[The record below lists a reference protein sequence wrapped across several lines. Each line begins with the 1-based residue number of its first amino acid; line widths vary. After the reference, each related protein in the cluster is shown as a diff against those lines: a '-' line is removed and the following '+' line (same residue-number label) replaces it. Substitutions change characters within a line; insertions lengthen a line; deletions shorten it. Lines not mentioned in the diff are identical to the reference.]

1 MVLSE
6 HGHWMER
13 TMRKIVYRS
22 KAIQGIILLAGIC
35 LLLSLWPFRFFH
47 EIVTSSV
54 PAESGTMS
62 GVIND
67 EKMLMQCFVAQYDHM
82 DTIRVYLGEESEGE
96 YFYLRLLDEQWQ
108 MVCEEKTL
116 IDHSALPGYQEVM
129 IDVDMEVGTMYYC
142 ILQGCDSEIFAA
154 LEMTDPSENPYSGLL
169 YYDDSEVAGMGLA
182 ADYRYI
188 VPLRKEKVLL
198 FGGIIVVLS
207 AVLFFGA
214 GKLFGKKDKLIT
226 AEQAFKA
233 VANPL
238 TAAGTL
244 FCLGAIFLGFFSK
257 HLLDNIFFVIS
268 VLLLAG
274 ILFYG
279 INHNRSGSEP
289 VLSVEYLKTH
299 AGDLL
304 QSFFLAEAI
313 GACCEYMSGLFDIHH
328 AVAER
333 KEMIFFALA
342 IIAMFRWKEIVN
354 LYNLVYLTVAGICG
368 FWYYQTNLTA
378 EMDELSVRVLKYT
391 VYIAVLTGMI
401 LLRSMI
407 ALCRKKLAK
416 PNLLY
421 TGLLVIFFAAI
432 IIFRNGRWWTVVMA
446 AGFLL
451 FYLTYGMWEHKER
464 LLTNVCRGI
473 VLQFLLAT
481 GYALLHRPYLTFRT
495 ARYPHIFHTVTITA
509 AYLTIVECA
518 VLVLLLSKLAGS
530 FKLKAVWKELLLFGV
545 VSSYILFT
553 MARTAF
559 FAVAVTLVFALI
571 FMSKGKGKEKLG
583 NIGRTFG
590 MMAFAVVICFPV
602 TFTAQ
607 RTIPALVSDPYMY
620 EIEDFPE
627 DALRGRKLNSVE
639 YMRVG
644 RFIDVFAEKIFSI
657 PEGTFDPYGE
667 IAAYNREHGIETSD
681 ASADRQWDHAD
692 DTVDRKEENTEDTIS
707 RLWAEEKG
715 VRKDKLVASADYVPE
730 AESVSETET
739 QENEDNDYTNG
750 RLDIFRSYIEQLN
763 MTGHEEMGALLE
775 DGSIATHA
783 HNIYLQVAY
792 DHGIPVGILFVLVG
806 IVSFVRA
813 CLYYVRRK
821 DEIAYAAL
829 PAVITVSVAVAGMVE
844 WIFHLSNPCG
854 FVLML
859 VIAPLLFERGTKEKS
874 ADPARVGE
882 EKRAVM

>member
-6 HGHWMER
+6 HGHRMER

-54 PAESGTMS
+54 SAESGTMS
-62 GVIND
+62 GEIDN
-67 EKMLMQCFVAQYDHM
+67 EKTLMQCFVAQYDHM

-96 YFYLRLLDEQWQ
+96 AFYLRLLDENWQ
-108 MVCEEKTL
+108 MVCEEKTE

-129 IDVDMEVGTMYYC
+129 VDIDMEVGTMYYC

-154 LEMTDPSENPYSGLL
+154 VEMADPSENPYSGLL
-169 YYDDSEVAGMGLA
+169 YYDNSEVAGMGLA
-182 ADYRYI
+182 ADYNYI

-198 FGGIIVVLS
+198 FGGII
-207 AVLFFGA
+207 AVLTAILVLGA
-214 GKLFGKKDKLIT
+214 GKLFRKKDKLIT

-244 FCLGAIFLGFFSK
+244 FCLGAVLLGYCSK
-257 HLLDNIFFVIS
+257 HLMDNIFFFIS

-279 INHNRSGSEP
+279 INHDRSGCEP
-289 VLSVEYLKTH
+289 VITSEYLKTH
-299 AGDLL
+299 VGDLL
-304 QSFFLAEAI
+304 QSVFLAGAI

-342 IIAMFRWKEIVN
+342 IIAMFRFKEIVN

-368 FWYYQTNLTA
+368 FSYYQANLTA
-378 EMDELSVRVLKYT
+378 EMDEASVQVLKYT

-401 LLRSMI
+401 LLRSVI
-407 ALCRKKLAK
+407 ALGRKKLSK
-416 PNLLY
+416 PNLFY
-421 TGLLVIFFAAI
+421 TGLLLVFFAAVI
-432 IIFRNGRWWTVVMA
+432 VFRNGRWWTVVMA

-473 VLQFLLAT
+473 VLQFLWAT

-518 VLVLLLSKLAGS
+518 VLVMLLSKMAGS
-530 FKLKAVWKELLLFGV
+530 KKLKTVWKELLLFGV
-545 VSSYILFT
+545 VSSYIMFT

-559 FAVAVTLVFALI
+559 FAVAVTLVFALL
-571 FMSKGKGKEKLG
+571 FMTVGRGKEKLG

-590 MMAFAVVICFPV
+590 MMVLAVVICFPV
-602 TFTAQ
+602 TFTVQ
-607 RTIPALVSDPYMY
+607 RTVPALVSDPYMY

-639 YMRVG
+639 FMRVG

-681 ASADRQWDHAD
+681 AEAEFGQDREQ
-692 DTVDRKEENTEDTIS
+692 RKEE
-707 RLWAEEKG
+707 
-715 VRKDKLVASADYVPE
+715 LVASADYVPE
-730 AESVSETET
+730 AEQ
-739 QENEDNDYTNG
+739 QEDEDDDYTNG

-792 DHGIPVGILFVLVG
+792 DHGIPVGILFVIVG
-806 IVSFVRA
+806 IVSFVKA
-813 CLYYVRRK
+813 CLYYVKRK
-821 DEIAYAAL
+821 DEIACAAL
-829 PAVITVSVAVAGMVE
+829 PAVITVSVAVAGLVE
-844 WIFHLSNPCG
+844 WIFHISNPCG

-859 VIAPLLFERGTKEKS
+859 VITPLLFERGGQKKT

-882 EKRAVM
+882 EKRAVT